1 MIIFMAMID
10 SEQDKQSFEQVYMQN
25 RDFMFN
31 YTYRILG
38 DEASTEDAVHDAFLS
53 LAKNYDRYK
62 HLEAGQMRSLLTITV
77 RNAAFRIYNRRKREN
92 VTEDIYKDSES
103 ENEALPDISEDAEK
117 KDIKR
122 ILFEL
127 VRSLDSK
134 YSDVVVLK
142 YYCDLSVNE
151 IADNLGLTPENVKV
165 RLHRARTLLKTKIEG
180 VGIYEG

>member
-1 MIIFMAMID
+1 MIILLAMID
-10 SEQDKQSFEQVYMQN
+10 NAEDKKTFEHVYMQN

-62 HLEAGQMRSLLTITV
+62 HLDSNQMRSFLTITV
-77 RNAAFRIYNRRKREN
+77 RNAAFKIYNHRKREN
-92 VTEDIYKDSES
+92 VTEEIYKDDDM
-103 ENEALPDISEDAEK
+103 LPDISEDAEK

-127 VRSLDSK
+127 VKALDSK

-151 IADNLGLTPENVKV
+151 IAENLGLTPENVKV
-165 RLHRARTLLKTKIEG
+165 RLHRARSLLKAKLEG

>member
-1 MIIFMAMID
+1 M
-10 SEQDKQSFEQVYMQN
+10 
-25 RDFMFN
+25 
-31 YTYRILG
+31 
-38 DEASTEDAVHDAFLS
+38 
-53 LAKNYDRYK
+53 
-62 HLEAGQMRSLLTITV
+62 
-77 RNAAFRIYNRRKREN
+77 
-92 VTEDIYKDSES
+92 TEDIYKDSES